1 LGPLKR
7 FQRER
12 ERERETERETEQAS
26 VREIERKSESEEIGR
41 LSEGASERLCARERE
56 RERERDLSLGFDD
69 LKRFGSGRDLWFVH

>member
-1 LGPLKR
+1 M
-7 FQRER
+7 
-12 ERERETERETEQAS
+12 RERETERETEQAS

-41 LSEGASERLCARERE
+41 LSEGASKRLCE

>member
-1 LGPLKR
+1 
-7 FQRER
+7 
-12 ERERETERETEQAS
+12 

-41 LSEGASERLCARERE
+41 LSEGASKRLCE